1 MKTFLL
7 VVDIQQGFINENTRE
22 VKSRI
27 DELIKNHVFDVVIA
41 TVYQNYNNSPISELM
56 GWKEMTSPEEQKL
69 SGEVINADYF
79 VYKSV
84 YSAYNDSLRE
94 ILSTENGGELP
105 ECVYVC
111 GVDTECCVLM
121 TAADL
126 FEASI
131 RPVVLTYYCAS
142 SCGEQSHNAGVV
154 SMQSIIGHSNLQSN
168 PLI

>member
-1 MKTFLL
+1 MKRFLL

-22 VKSRI
+22 VKNRI
-27 DELIKNHVFDVVIA
+27 DELIEKHVFDVVIA
-41 TVYQNYNNSPISELM
+41 TVYQNYNHSPISEFM
-56 GWKEMTSPEEQKL
+56 GWNEMTSPEEQML

-84 YSAYNDSLRE
+84 YSAYNDFLTE
-94 ILSTENGGELP
+94 ILRTENGGELP
-105 ECVYVC
+105 ESICVC
-111 GVDTECCVLM
+111 GVDTQCCVLM

-142 SCGEQSHNAGVV
+142 SCGEESHNAGII
-154 SMQSIIGHSNLQSN
+154 SMQSIIGHSNLYSK

>member
-7 VVDIQQGFINENTRE
+7 VIDIQQGFINENTRE
-22 VKSRI
+22 TKNRI
-27 DELIKNHVFDVVIA
+27 DELIKNRTFDVVIA
-41 TVYQNYNNSPISELM
+41 TVYQNYNKSPISELM
-56 GWKEMTSPEEQKL
+56 GWKEMTSPQEQKL
-69 SGEVINADYF
+69 AGEVINADYF
-79 VYKSV
+79 VYKSG

-94 ILSTENGGELP
+94 ILRAENDGELP
-105 ECVYVC
+105 DCVHVC

-142 SCGEQSHNAGVV
+142 SCGEQSHNAGIV
-154 SMQSIIGHSNLQSN
+154 SLQSIIGHSNLKNN
-168 PLI
+168 PVN